1 MVSEI
6 FPVTASDQKTDI
18 VPSISKRQLPVS
30 STIVWYTVHDWEIY
44 SKKDIKLFTQ
54 PSVKSPD
61 ELLGLSR
68 LGA

>member
-1 MVSEI
+1 M
-6 FPVTASDQKTDI
+6 KTSSPNT
-18 VPSISKRQLPVS
+18 VHLSPSPSKISKRQLAS
-30 STIVWYTVHDWEIY
+30 STIARYTVHDREIY
-44 SKKDIKLFTQ
+44 LKKDIKLFTQ